1 MHNEKT
7 FKCRRKACGDVM
19 ETNDSWQETEYLMST
34 EANRAALEKSIG
46 SLNAGNFGKVFT
58 PEEWEAFEKNNG

>member
-1 MHNEKT
+1 
-7 FKCRRKACGDVM
+7 M

>member
-1 MHNEKT
+1 ML
-7 FKCRRKACGDVM
+7 FKYRRKACGDVM
-19 ETNDSWQETEYLMST
+19 EANDSWKETEYLMST
-34 EANRAALEKSIG
+34 EGNRAALEKSIR